1 MTRNF
6 LGIERL
12 RSSGTNGTWVL
23 PVTPRLT
30 TASRFL
36 FGGAALAGAVVA
48 MEEMSGRQVAW
59 STAQYLDYAMVDEE
73 VEFDVSLDVVGNQIT
88 QASVTG
94 HVGDRVIVRA
104 VGALGRRNF
113 AHRHVFS
120 GSPNVPRPDDLRRS
134 SLLPHVA
141 RTIHDEFDQR
151 YVIGRGLEDRDGSVS
166 DGRTLMWVRII
177 DSDDN
182 ADSTTLAMFG
192 DFVPLGVGQALG
204 VLGGGNS
211 LDNTLRI
218 VQLVP
223 TKWVLVDIMIHAVE
237 RGFGHGS
244 LKMYA
249 EDGSLLAVASQ
260 TCIARLWKDRK
271 WSEET
276 A

>member
-151 YVIGRGLEDRDGSVS
+151 YVIGRSLEDRDGSVS

>member
-1 MTRNF
+1 MTRGF
-6 LGIERL
+6 LGIERV
-12 RSSGTNGTWVL
+12 RANGTNGTWAL
-23 PVTPRLT
+23 PVVPRLT

-48 MEEMSGRQVAW
+48 MEELSGRQVAW

-104 VGALGRRNF
+104 MGALGSRNF

-120 GSPNVPRPDDLRRS
+120 GSPDVPRPEDLRRT

-141 RTIHDEFDQR
+141 KTIHDEFDQR
-151 YVIGRGLEDRDGSVS
+151 YVIGRSLEDRDGRVS

-177 DSDDN
+177 DSEDD

-211 LDNTLRI
+211 LDNTLRV
-218 VQLVP
+218 VQVIP
-223 TKWVLVDIMIHAVE
+223 TKWVLVDIMVHAVD

-249 EDGSLLAVASQ
+249 EDGTLMAVASQ

-271 WSEET
+271 WSDET

>member
-1 MTRNF
+1 
-6 LGIERL
+6 
-12 RSSGTNGTWVL
+12 
-23 PVTPRLT
+23 
-30 TASRFL
+30 L

-104 VGALGRRNF
+104 MGALGRRNF

-151 YVIGRGLEDRDGSVS
+151 YVIGRSLEDRDGSVS